1 MSAMVSSGGLSVLGG
16 GHTSAAAEKFDFAD
30 SMSYVSTGGG
40 ALETFLL
47 KDPLPVIVA
56 LEHSKSK
63 FGNGQ

>member
-1 MSAMVSSGGLSVLGG
+1 
-16 GHTSAAAEKFDFAD
+16 
-30 SMSYVSTGGG
+30 MSYVSTGGG